1 VKGGDSDETVLGAGE
16 QVVGA
21 AETGP
26 GSPRNA
32 LEIESCLDAVHALLE
47 AVHVGAGRRR
57 ESLDERERGKEHGEY
72 RFLSGDDHED
82 LLFLQ
87 MSPRGTRVGSR
98 RQLCDRR
105 SSAAL
110 GVTD

>member
-1 VKGGDSDETVLGAGE
+1 VKGGDSDETVLEAGE
-16 QVVGA
+16 QV
-21 AETGP
+21 
-26 GSPRNA
+26 
-32 LEIESCLDAVHALLE
+32 
-47 AVHVGAGRRR
+47 VGAGRRR

-87 MSPRGTRVGSR
+87 MSPRGARVGSR